1 MNKLGLIL
9 LCVSMSCSAAPQ
21 MCFDQA
27 GRDYQIDPLL
37 LMSISIKESRLRPAA
52 VNNANNDGS

>member
-1 MNKLGLIL
+1 MKITKFPIL
-9 LCVSMSCSAAPQ
+9 LMMFSLSIFAAPQ

-37 LMSISIKESRLRPAA
+37 LMAISIKESRLRDA
-52 VNNANNDGS
+52 GEQLSLQ